1 MNRQE
6 FENRKAADWANLELR
21 VQGLEGKHAGVE
33 PEKIPGMFRRVC
45 HDLSLAQYRMYGS
58 RICDRLNSLAMRSYR
73 LIHSSKGGLGEG
85 MIRFIFNTFPNALR
99 REWKLFVVS
108 SLLFWVPFFLMW
120 WSASQEIAWV
130 QATLGPEAMMGLEDS
145 YGKSD
150 EGFIEERQEPGANF
164 LMFAHYIRNNVGIDF
179 KLFAGGILFGVGTI
193 FFQVFNGIYIGA
205 AFGYVSYAGDQE
217 KLLSFVAGHSSFE
230 LLGMIVVGMAGLK
243 IGFSMLSPGR
253 LSRTQALTKAGRGA
267 LPLLIGGASMT
278 ALAAVVEGF
287 WSAQPVPYNTK
298 YAVGVFFWV
307 AHLAYFLF
315 VGRRFRGA

>member
-73 LIHSSKGGLGEG
+73 FIHSSKGGFGEG

-164 LMFAHYIRNNVGIDF
+164 LMFAHYI
-179 KLFAGGILFGVGTI
+179 
-193 FFQVFNGIYIGA
+193 
-205 AFGYVSYAGDQE
+205 
-217 KLLSFVAGHSSFE
+217 
-230 LLGMIVVGMAGLK
+230 
-243 IGFSMLSPGR
+243 
-253 LSRTQALTKAGRGA
+253 
-267 LPLLIGGASMT
+267 
-278 ALAAVVEGF
+278 
-287 WSAQPVPYNTK
+287 
-298 YAVGVFFWV
+298 
-307 AHLAYFLF
+307 
-315 VGRRFRGA
+315 